1 MIKQFGNMMQM
12 AFVVENFDDSIKFW
26 TKKMNVG
33 PFFKLE
39 HLRVRDVYYKDKDVD
54 IDFSVAIAYSGGMQ
68 IELVNQHC
76 DTPSIYNEYVNNEK
90 GPLHHLCTLTTD
102 IENDIRIL
110 ESQGYI
116 NLQGGKTED
125 DGKFAYLDTKERE
138 GPMIEIAQLSDASL
152 RLFAMM
158 KEASKN
164 WDREAP
170 VMNLGDLKS

>member
-1 MIKQFGNMMQM
+1 MQM
-12 AFVVENFDDSIKFW
+12 AFIVESFDESIKFW
-26 TKKMNVG
+26 TEKMNVG
-33 PFFKLE
+33 PFIILDDIKLS
-39 HLRVRDVYYKDKDVD
+39 DVYYKDKPAN
-54 IDFSVAIAYSGGMQ
+54 IDFSGAIAYTGGMQ
-68 IELVNQHC
+68 IELIKQHC
-76 DTPSIYNEYVNNEK
+76 DTPCIYNEYVNNLK
-90 GPLHHLCTLTTD
+90 GPLHHVAALTTD